1 MSLSR
6 LEVMYGHIDGAQGK
20 FARDPSGYLAIEAGI
35 FRKHGLDVSWQ
46 HVQGTEE
53 RYSKLE
59 DGSAHISLVVGRAAL
74 QHYLDSKATRILGSS
89 MNTSPYLLLA
99 STALKEFR
107 DLEGKSL
114 ACMEGAARIA
124 SLERVF
130 QDHGLRKDSVALR
143 LTNGDQDAFNM
154 LIGGEVDAAL
164 LPRPYGFMAE
174 ENDFKRMVSW
184 PEVVDDPLPV
194 MIETTEGLL
203 RARTAD
209 LAAFLDAHRE
219 GIRYLKTN
227 RAAAVNMLITRFGH
241 SPALA
246 AKTYDDYLLLL
257 DDRMTIDFRHLEKL
271 LTQVAPGF
279 SGGARRLASEWLIP
293 EALRG

>member
-1 MSLSR
+1 DQAIVSGAESLYIISPTTVHLGGTNMSLAK
-6 LEVMYGHIDGAQGK
+6 LEVMYGHIDGAEGK

-35 FRKHGLDVSWQ
+35 FRKHGLEVSWQ

-59 DGSAHISLVVGRAAL
+59 DGSAQISLVVGRAAL

-99 STALKEFR
+99 SSVIKEITDLK
-107 DLEGKSL
+107 GKSL

-124 SLERVF
+124 PLAQVF
-130 QDHGLRKDSVALR
+130 SDHGVGGDRVALKR
-143 LTNGDQDAFNM
+143 TKGDQAAFKM
-154 LIGGEVDAAL
+154 LTDGRTDRTQLTSPSVV
-164 LPRPYGFMAE
+164 MAE
-174 ENDFKRMVSW
+174 ENGFKRIAAW

-194 MIETTEGLL
+194 MIETTQSLL
-203 RARTAD
+203 RAREKD
-209 LAAFLDAHRE
+209 LTSFLDAHRE

-227 RAAAVNMLITRFGH
+227 RAAAIKMLSSRFGH

-246 AKTYDDYLLLL
+246 AKTY
-257 DDRMTIDFRHLEKL
+257 
-271 LTQVAPGF
+271 
-279 SGGARRLASEWLIP
+279 
-293 EALRG
+293 